1 MRKNLKYIKRE
12 RETLKERKEIV
23 TIINNTQI
31 K

>member
-1 MRKNLKYIKRE
+1 MRKKLKYLKRE
-12 RETLKERKEIV
+12 RETVKEGNEVI

>member
-1 MRKNLKYIKRE
+1 MRKKLKYIKRE
-12 RETLKERKEIV
+12 RETLKERNEII